1 VRSPGGDPDL
11 QLVTTVLIPGFPV
24 KSGPPRDRLPTMSHN
39 SNFCPQFHK
48 AVELIGKRWSGAIVR
63 EMLAGATRF
72 SDLIH
77 AIPDLSERMLCARLR
92 ALEEEGIVE
101 RRVLGMPMRVEYHLT
116 VKGRDLQG
124 VFAAVGQWADRW
136 IGRPEE

>member
-1 VRSPGGDPDL
+1 
-11 QLVTTVLIPGFPV
+11 
-24 KSGPPRDRLPTMSHN
+24 MAHN
-39 SNFCPQFHK
+39 SNFCPEFHK

-72 SDLIH
+72 TDLMH

-101 RRVLGMPMRVEYHLT
+101 RRVLGVPMRVEYHLT
-116 VKGRDLQG
+116 EKGRDLQG
-124 VFAAVGQWADRW
+124 VFAAVGAWADRW
-136 IGRPEE
+136 IGREGGRDA

>member
-1 VRSPGGDPDL
+1 
-11 QLVTTVLIPGFPV
+11 
-24 KSGPPRDRLPTMSHN
+24 MSHN

-101 RRVLGMPMRVEYHLT
+101 RQVLGMPMRVEYHLT
-116 VKGRDLQG
+116 VKGRDLQA

-136 IGRPEE
+136 IGRPGE